1 MLTAKRVVTWVV
13 IAFLIYTVVTNP
25 EKAADL
31 ARSAFNGIASAGGA
45 IGRFFSAL
53 VSG

>member
-13 IAFLIYTVVTNP
+13 VAFLVYTVVTSP

-31 ARSAFNGIASAGGA
+31 ARGAFNGVAAAGAAVGK
-45 IGRFFSAL
+45 FFHAL

>member
-13 IAFLIYTVVTNP
+13 VAFLIYTVVTNP

-31 ARSAFNGIASAGGA
+31 ARSAFHGIAAAGGA
-45 IGRFFSAL
+45 IGKFFSAL
-53 VSG
+53 VSK